1 MMLSVVIPYME
12 ITPEKRDILKRC
24 TDSFIGANEII
35 IVSNWREGY
44 AKPINKGLAIAKG
57 DFLVVMND
65 DLIWDGGSLKRLCDE
80 NAVTSPMV
88 NGKSQD
94 FWGCA
99 FCIPRWVYEKI
110 GGLDEGYKISYFED
124 EHLLVNLM
132 SLGIPTRSVAE
143 VNVTTKGGT
152 TLEQFPDRD
161 QFFAENKERFVS
173 IWGYE
178 PKTIYDF
185 FNRYGRIPNKGE
197 I

>member
-1 MMLSVVIPYME
+1 MTLSCIVPYME

-24 TDSFIGANEII
+24 MDSFTGANEII

-94 FWGCA
+94 FWGCC

-110 GGLDEGYKISYFED
+110 GGLDERYTISYFDDED
-124 EHLLVNLM
+124 YWEALKLNN
-132 SLGIPTRSVAE
+132 IPHYCKTE
-143 VNVTTKGGT
+143 VNVTSKGGT
-152 TLEQFPDRD
+152 TLEQFPDRNE
-161 QFFAENKERFVS
+161 FFAENKEKFKEK
-173 IWGYE
+173 WGFY
-178 PKTIYDF
+178 P
-185 FNRYGRIPNKGE
+185 
-197 I
+197 